1 MSSIHF
7 YTKLYDEIIKNTPEY
22 YGAIGDGIHDD
33 TIAIQKLFDSG
44 VAIIKLPN
52 KYLIT
57 SPIIVNNECRIIGNA
72 MGKDS
77 DKSYIYNS
85 KTDIFTI
92 KSDVKNVHFENV
104 LVKGER
110 ANSQCGVNFLGNNHN
125 ITFRCSYFCSI
136 INGIKAER
144 LWKVSFYD
152 CEFSNTS
159 YCCKFNQMT
168 VCVSF
173 YTCIFYNSNC
183 ALNFQA
189 PSTNIF
195 LSACDFDNC
204 NRCVDALAQ
213 LRINMNNCGFEKYTI
228 AVKCFQSSST
238 VNINNAHFWNA
249 NEMAE
254 DFYNNGR
261 INCFGVRFRDDC
273 VVSGNSI
280 HGVLCDNVPKNFIDG

>member
-1 MSSIHF
+1 
-7 YTKLYDEIIKNTPEY
+7 
-22 YGAIGDGIHDD
+22 
-33 TIAIQKLFDSG
+33 
-44 VAIIKLPN
+44 
-52 KYLIT
+52 
-57 SPIIVNNECRIIGNA
+57 
-72 MGKDS
+72 
-77 DKSYIYNS
+77 
-85 KTDIFTI
+85 
-92 KSDVKNVHFENV
+92 
-104 LVKGER
+104 
-110 ANSQCGVNFLGNNHN
+110 
-125 ITFRCSYFCSI
+125 
-136 INGIKAER
+136 
-144 LWKVSFYD
+144 
-152 CEFSNTS
+152 
-159 YCCKFNQMT
+159 MT